1 MTLISSISGIRGTI
15 GGKPGD
21 NLTPQDIVNYT
32 SAYATVI
39 KEKKSSPK
47 VVVGRDGRSTGLT
60 VKNIIIS
67 TLQLMGVDVI
77 DIDYTTTPTIE
88 MAIIRFKSDG
98 GIMISASHN
107 PMQWN
112 ALKLFDPNG
121 EFVNAEDGKRI
132 KALAENRDFTYVEY
146 THLGKVESVNDMIDY
161 HINKILE
168 LPYVDRN
175 AIAAANFRI
184 GADTVN
190 STGAIS
196 VPRLIEKLGV
206 KKENIFIE
214 NGDICGEF
222 AHNPEPLAKNL
233 TGLSSTIISHHCN
246 LGIAVDPDVDRL
258 AFMSEN
264 GVYFGEE
271 YTLVACADYIL
282 SMKKGNT
289 VSNLSS
295 SRALKDVT
303 NQHGGNYYAS
313 PVGEVNVVH
322 KMKEANAVIGG
333 EGNGGVI
340 LPDLHYGRDA
350 LLGIALLLTYLAK
363 SGLKMTELREKY
375 PKYYMAKDKITL
387 DGSINFENVK
397 QKVKDTVQGL
407 YNEEDGL
414 KIDFD
419 NSWVHLRT
427 SNTEPIIRVY
437 SEAKSQDEAEE
448 LAHSIVRLIEG

>member
-196 VPRLIEKLGV
+196 VPRLLEKLGV

-233 TGLSSTIISHHCN
+233 TGLSSTITSHHCN

>member
-1 MTLISSISGIRGTI
+1 ML
-15 GGKPGD
+15 
-21 NLTPQDIVNYT
+21 
-32 SAYATVI
+32 
-39 KEKKSSPK
+39 
-47 VVVGRDGRSTGLT
+47 
-60 VKNIIIS
+60 
-67 TLQLMGVDVI
+67 
-77 DIDYTTTPTIE
+77 
-88 MAIIRFKSDG
+88 
-98 GIMISASHN
+98 
-107 PMQWN
+107 
-112 ALKLFDPNG
+112 
-121 EFVNAEDGKRI
+121 
-132 KALAENRDFTYVEY
+132 
-146 THLGKVESVNDMIDY
+146 
-161 HINKILE
+161 
-168 LPYVDRN
+168 
-175 AIAAANFRI
+175 
-184 GADTVN
+184 
-190 STGAIS
+190 
-196 VPRLIEKLGV
+196 EKLGV
-206 KKENIFIE
+206 KKENIFVE

-233 TGLSSTIISHHCN
+233 TGLSSTITSHHCN

-295 SRALKDVT
+295 SRALRDVT
-303 NQHGGNYYAS
+303 IQHGGNYYAS

-363 SGLKMTELREKY
+363 TGLKMTELREKY

-397 QKVKDTVQGL
+397 QKVKDTVQGF

>member
-168 LPYVDRN
+168 LPYIDRN

-196 VPRLIEKLGV
+196 VPRLLEKLGV

-233 TGLSSTIISHHCN
+233 TGLSSTITSHHCN

>member
-39 KEKKSSPK
+39 KEKKSCPK

-132 KALAENRDFTYVEY
+132 KTLAENRDFTYEEY
-146 THLGKVESVNDMIDY
+146 THLGKVETVSDMIDY
-161 HINKILE
+161 HIDKILE
-168 LPYVDRN
+168 LPYIDRN
-175 AIAAANFRI
+175 AIVAANFRI

-196 VPRLIEKLGV
+196 VPPLLERLGV

-214 NGDICGEF
+214 NGDMCGEF

-233 TGLSSTIISHHCN
+233 TGLSSTITNHHCN

-303 NQHGGNYYAS
+303 VQHGGNYYAS

-350 LLGIALLLTYLAK
+350 LLGIALMLTYLAK
-363 SGLKMTELREKY
+363 TGLKMTELRERY
-375 PKYYMAKDKITL
+375 PKYYMAKDKIML
-387 DGSINFENVK
+387 DGSINFANVK
-397 QKVKDTVQGL
+397 QKVKDTVQGT

>member
-196 VPRLIEKLGV
+196 VPRLLEKLGV

-233 TGLSSTIISHHCN
+233 TGLSSTITSHHCN

-437 SEAKSQDEAEE
+437 SEAKSQDEAEK